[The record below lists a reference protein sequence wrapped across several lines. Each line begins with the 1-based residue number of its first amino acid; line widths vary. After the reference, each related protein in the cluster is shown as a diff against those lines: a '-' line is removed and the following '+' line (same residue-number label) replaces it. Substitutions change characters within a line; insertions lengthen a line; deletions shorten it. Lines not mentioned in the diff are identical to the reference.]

1 MLARPGSTVKNH
13 AGKPVPVPAYRQ
25 RNSFSAQREA
35 HQPPLAK
42 LVRSH
47 EVELAVK
54 FAAPLPAS
62 GERATFWMGD
72 SLERLR
78 GAPVDIRSDEIRVH
92 GGSEYR
98 IFYVARFAEAVYV
111 LHCFVKKTRA
121 TRQADMDLGRH
132 RYGLVLEKRKS
143 K

>member
-1 MLARPGSTVKNH
+1 ML
-13 AGKPVPVPAYRQ
+13 KPIV
-25 RNSFSAQREA
+25 
-35 HQPPLAK
+35 
-42 LVRSH
+42 
-47 EVELAVK
+47 
-54 FAAPLPAS
+54 
-62 GERATFWMGD
+62 WMGD

-78 GAPVDIRSDEIRVH
+78 AAPVDIRSDAGYQLELVQAGEAPTDFRPMPDVGAGVMEIRVH

-98 IFYVARFAEAVYV
+98 VFYVARFAEAVYV

-143 K
+143 R